1 MSSPVGD
8 RAVDLL
14 QEVEKLPGPVA
25 PVALADDEAGSDI
38 EGCEQRGR
46 SVALVIVR
54 APLRHARQHRQDRL
68 CTVERLD
75 LALFVDTEHQGAVRR
90 REIQAYDVADLV
102 HEVRIAGQ
110 LERLRAVRLQAEG
123 APDAPDRR
131 VRKAAF
137 LGHRA
142 QRPMGGVRRRRAERP
157 LDNLGHLI
165 VRERSRPSR
174 PRLIRQPLDAR
185 LQEAPAPLADRVL
198 VHAEFGCHRLVRQA
212 VRAAQDHAA
221 AIGDRARD
229 PAPSSLTLKIRPFFI
244 VQNQDRHRPAS
255 TTRHRNDLHSHTTM
269 NSLQ

>member
-1 MSSPVGD
+1 M
-8 RAVDLL
+8 
-14 QEVEKLPGPVA
+14 
-25 PVALADDEAGSDI
+25 
-38 EGCEQRGR
+38 
-46 SVALVIVR
+46 ALVIVR
-54 APLRHARQHRQDRL
+54 APLGDARQHRQDRL

-75 LALFVDTEHQGAVRR
+75 LALLVDAEHQRAVRR

-102 HEVRIAGQ
+102 HEVRIAGE

-165 VRERSRPSR
+165 ARERSRPSR
-174 PRLIRQPLDAR
+174 PRLIRQPLDAL
-185 LQEAPAPLADRVL
+185 LQEAAAPLADRVL

-212 VRAAQDHAA
+212 VCAAQDHAA

-229 PAPSSLTLKIRPFFI
+229 PAASSLTLKIRPFFI
-244 VQNQDRHRPAS
+244 AQNQDCHRPPS